1 MQRSPIRCHLSGLMS
16 QKPLGG
22 VRISTGPGQP
32 SGPQQ
37 QGMGLEQNQAGLQ
50 GKKHIRSGDRDND
63 SSLSNSRGSH
73 VFPVHSMFL
82 L

>member
-1 MQRSPIRCHLSGLMS
+1 MSPF
-16 QKPLGG
+16 G
-22 VRISTGPGQP
+22 VNEPETPWWCENLHRPRPAFRPAAARDGPGA
-32 SGPQQ
+32 
-37 QGMGLEQNQAGLQ
+37 NRAGLQ